1 MLPRR
6 RTWLAALSL
15 ALALP
20 AAAWAAGEAG
30 TQSSP
35 DPARAP
41 APAPAPAPA
50 AQPAGAGPA
59 PGTAADAPPAPASE
73 VVAPDYE
80 IFGVTVPAGQRR
92 QLDWRVSESFAGTA
106 LPVPLHVIHGRK
118 PGRTLC
124 LTAGIHGDELNGVEI
139 VRRAAAAIE
148 PQELTGTVLA
158 APIVNLHGFQRS
170 SRYMPDRR
178 DLNRFFPGRPTGSSA
193 SRVAYAFFGS
203 VIARCDVLVDF
214 HTGSFHRINLPHVRG
229 DLQRADVVV
238 LALAM
243 GEKTVMHGVGAGGTL
258 RRAACDAGIPAI
270 TYEVGEPMQLR
281 EPEIALGTAR
291 VRTLLGRLG
300 MTALAED
307 AIKPPE
313 IYVRSRWVRVEDGG
327 IMLARVEIGD
337 RVKVGDVLATVTN
350 PISSHSRE
358 VRSPYAGRVVGR
370 AVNQVVIPGFAAIH
384 IGLAVPP
391 ETLPEPQTGEEAD
404 EPIDDIPAPETEE
417 RPE

>member
-1 MLPRR
+1 MIRTR
-6 RTWLAALSL
+6 RTWLAALGL
-15 ALALP
+15 ALVLLPGAAGAQRAQAAPQPDEAAPQP
-20 AAAWAAGEAG
+20 AAAAG
-30 TQSSP
+30 S
-35 DPARAP
+35 AP
-41 APAPAPAPA
+41 APVGPDPPGEPAP
-50 AQPAGAGPA
+50 
-59 PGTAADAPPAPASE
+59 DPP
-73 VVAPDYE
+73 VPDYE
-80 IFGVTVPAGQRR
+80 IVGVTVPAGQRR

-106 LPVPLHVIHGRK
+106 LPVPLHVIHGRR

-124 LTAGIHGDELNGVEI
+124 LTGGIHGDELNGVEI
-139 VRRAAAAIE
+139 VRRAAASIE
-148 PQELTGTVLA
+148 PNDLTGTVLA

-229 DLQRADVVV
+229 DLQRSDVVV

-243 GEKTVMHGVGAGGTL
+243 GEKTVMHGVGASGTL
-258 RRAACDAGIPAI
+258 RRAAVDAGIPAI

-307 AIKPPE
+307 EIEPPE
-313 IYVRSRWVRVEDGG
+313 IFVRSRWVRVEDGG
-327 IMLARVEIGD
+327 IMIARVEIGD

-358 VRSPYAGRVVGR
+358 LRSPYAGRVVGR

-391 ETLPEPQTGEEAD
+391 ETPPEPQTGEEAD
-404 EPIDDIPAPETEE
+404 EPIDDIQAPETEE

>member
-1 MLPRR
+1 VPHGRHPRR
-6 RTWLAALSL
+6 RAL
-15 ALALP
+15 
-20 AAAWAAGEAG
+20 
-30 TQSSP
+30 
-35 DPARAP
+35 
-41 APAPAPAPA
+41 
-50 AQPAGAGPA
+50 
-59 PGTAADAPPAPASE
+59 
-73 VVAPDYE
+73 
-80 IFGVTVPAGQRR
+80 
-92 QLDWRVSESFAGTA
+92 
-106 LPVPLHVIHGRK
+106 
-118 PGRTLC
+118 
-124 LTAGIHGDELNGVEI
+124 GVEI
-139 VRRAAAAIE
+139 VRRAAASID
-148 PQELTGTVLA
+148 PNDLTGTVLA

-229 DLQRADVVV
+229 DLQRSDVVV

-243 GEKTVMHGVGAGGTL
+243 GEKTVMHGVGASGTL
-258 RRAACDAGIPAI
+258 RRAAVDAGIPAI

-307 AIKPPE
+307 EIEPPE
-313 IYVRSRWVRVEDGG
+313 IFVRSRWVRVEDGG
-327 IMLARVEIGD
+327 IMIARVEIGD

-358 VRSPYAGRVVGR
+358 LRSPYAGRVVGR

-391 ETLPEPQTGEEAD
+391 ETPPEPQTGEEAD
-404 EPIDDIPAPETEE
+404 EPIDDIQAPETEE